1 MSVRTSEPKLM
12 AFGPCGVVALVPWSV
27 AEALDIV
34 GGQRL
39 TEAQLE
45 LLEQVAVNL
54 RVAAKIMREAGGR

>member
-1 MSVRTSEPKLM
+1 MVY
-12 AFGPCGVVALVPWSV
+12 GPCGVVALVPWSV
-27 AEALDIV
+27 AEALDLV

-39 TEAQLE
+39 TEDQLD

>member
-1 MSVRTSEPKLM
+1 MSRTSEPRLM
-12 AFGPCGVVALVPWSV
+12 AFCPCGGVALVPWSV

-39 TEAQLE
+39 TADQVE

-54 RVAAKIMREAGGR
+54 RSAAKIMREAGGR

>member
-1 MSVRTSEPKLM
+1 M
-12 AFGPCGVVALVPWSV
+12 AFCPCGGVALVPWSV

-39 TEAQLE
+39 TADQVE

-54 RVAAKIMREAGGR
+54 RSAAKIMREAGGR

>member
-1 MSVRTSEPKLM
+1 M
-12 AFGPCGVVALVPWSV
+12 AFGPCGVVAIVPWSV

-39 TEAQLE
+39 TEDQME

>member
-1 MSVRTSEPKLM
+1 MSRTASEPKLM
-12 AFGPCGVVALVPWSV
+12 VYGPCGVVALVPWSV
-27 AEALDIV
+27 AEALDLV

-39 TEAQLE
+39 TEDQLD